1 MTLSRSKASP
11 TSVDLAKKMID
22 VLAERQADD
31 IVLLDISKVC
41 DFADYFVIATGQNV
55 RQLQTLQGY
64 LDSEL
69 GESDDLKAH
78 QEGTAD
84 SGWILMDYGDIIVH
98 LFSPVQRDYYD
109 LESLWKQGTEVVR
122 MQ

>member
-1 MTLSRSKASP
+1 MALSRSEAR
-11 TSVDLAKKMID
+11 TTTADLAKKMID
-22 VLAERQADD
+22 VLAERQAED
-31 IVLLDISKVC
+31 IVLLDIAKVC

-64 LDSEL
+64 LNSEL
-69 GESDDLKAH
+69 GESEDLKAY

-98 LFSPVQRDYYD
+98 LFSPAQRDYYD
-109 LESLWKQGTEVVR
+109 LEGLWQNGTEIVR